1 MATISLTLTQ
11 EQINQLQ
18 QLFSDSRS
26 STPPAYALFQ
36 IKAEGCVIT
45 AYQSKKVVFQGNDAE
60 IYASPF
66 MKKTTV
72 KAHAGSDEVGTGD
85 YFGPICVC
93 ACIVPDEVITQLQSY
108 GVQDSKVMTDD
119 VILNIA
125 PSVMKL
131 CPHSLLILPNSKYN
145 EVHKHSNMNAIK
157 AKLHNQA
164 YVNLS
169 KKQAL
174 PSLVVV
180 DQFAPEDLYYRYLNG
195 EPTIIRN
202 LHFETKAE
210 SKYLAVACASVIAR
224 YAFLESLK
232 NYETHYNFAFL
243 KGAGESVDRNAAAF
257 VKQFGEKELFQVAKV
272 HFKNT
277 DKLKEYL

>member
-1 MATISLTLTQ
+1 MATISLTCTQ
-11 EQINQLQ
+11 EQIEQLR
-18 QLFSDSRS
+18 QLFSDSLS
-26 STPPAYALFQ
+26 STHPAYSLFQ

-45 AYQSKKVVFQGNDAE
+45 AYESKKVVFQGNDAE

-72 KAHAGSDEVGTGD
+72 QSHAGSDEVGTGD

-93 ACIVPDEVITQLQSY
+93 ACIVPEAVTNTLQTY
-108 GVQDSKVMTDD
+108 GVQDSKQMTDD
-119 VILNIA
+119 VILKIA
-125 PSVMKL
+125 PAVMKL
-131 CPHSLLILPNSKYN
+131 CPHSLLILPNAKYN

-169 KKQAL
+169 KKQTL
-174 PSLVVV
+174 PQLVVV
-180 DQFAPEDLYYRYLNG
+180 DQFTPEDLYYRYLQG
-195 EPTIIRN
+195 EKTIIRQ

-224 YAFLESLK
+224 YAFLESLR
-232 NYETHYNFAFL
+232 NYETHYGVTFL
-243 KGAGESVDRNAAAF
+243 KGAGEGVDRFAADF
-257 VKQFGEKELFQVAKV
+257 VKQFGEKELYQVAKV

-277 DKLKEYL
+277 EKLREYL

>member
-1 MATISLTLTQ
+1 MATISLTCTQ
-11 EQINQLQ
+11 EQIEQLH
-18 QLFSDSRS
+18 QLFSDSLS
-26 STPPAYALFQ
+26 STHPPYSLFQ
-36 IKAEGCVIT
+36 IKTEGCVIT
-45 AYQSKKVVFQGNDAE
+45 AYESKKVVFQGNDAE
-60 IYASPF
+60 IYVSPF
-66 MKKTTV
+66 MKKTSV
-72 KAHAGSDEVGTGD
+72 QSHGGSDEVGTGD

-93 ACIVPDEVITQLQSY
+93 ACIVPEDATATLQSY
-108 GVQDSKVMTDD
+108 GVQDSKMMTDD
-119 VILNIA
+119 VILKIA

-131 CPHSLLILPNSKYN
+131 CPHSLLILPNAKYN

-169 KKQAL
+169 KKQDL

-180 DQFAPEDLYYRYLNG
+180 DQFAPEDLYYRYLVG
-195 EPTIIRN
+195 EKTIVRN

-224 YAFLESLK
+224 FAFLESLK
-232 NYETHYNFAFL
+232 NYESHYGVTFL
-243 KGAGESVDRNAAAF
+243 KGAGEAVDRFAADF

-272 HFKNT
+272 HFKNSE
-277 DKLKEYL
+277 KLREYL